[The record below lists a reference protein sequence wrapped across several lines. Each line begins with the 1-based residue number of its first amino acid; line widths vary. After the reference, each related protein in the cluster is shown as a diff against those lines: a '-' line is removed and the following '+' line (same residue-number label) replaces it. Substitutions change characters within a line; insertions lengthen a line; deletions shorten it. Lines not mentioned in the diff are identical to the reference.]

1 MIDWELYLAAMVLVC
16 LLLLP
21 FFCWL
26 DLRSLEKEKAAE
38 AGLVDGRGSEQLVED
53 RLVIDLANR
62 DVIRCEVCGEAI
74 GFRSR
79 GSVPYFILC
88 SDCVGRADVRHVLED
103 LPRARAVV

>member
-1 MIDWELYLAAMVLVC
+1 MIDWELYLAAVVLVC

-38 AGLVDGRGSEQLVED
+38 AGLVED

-103 LPRARAVV
+103 LPRARVVV